1 MAYIHAKTAAGRQE
15 IEDRA
20 RRLPPALR
28 SILLMVDGQRDDDAL
43 TALLPGLRAPEDAL
57 AQLAQAGLIEVVGGA
72 VAAPAARTLT
82 AGREQDP
89 DLYKR
94 LYDWMS
100 ESVRRH
106 LGLKGYFMQLKIE
119 RCTDAGALEKL
130 WPDMAAAVAKARS
143 PALAS
148 RWLSDTHALLD
159 APAAPATAVPDTATG
174 VPG

>member
-20 RRLPPALR
+20 RRLPPGLR

-43 TALLPGLRAPEDAL
+43 TALLPGLRAPDDAL
-57 AQLAQAGLIEVVGGA
+57 AQLAQMGLIEVVGGA
-72 VAAPAARTLT
+72 VAPPAVRALT

-106 LGLKGYFMQLKIE
+106 LGLKGYFIQLKIE
-119 RCTDAGALEKL
+119 RCTDAAGLEKL
-130 WPDMAAAVAKARS
+130 WPDMAAAVAKAKS
-143 PALAS
+143 PALAT
-148 RWLSDTHALLD
+148 RWLSDTHALLQPE
-159 APAAPATAVPDTATG
+159 PALE
-174 VPG
+174 

>member
-43 TALLPGLRAPEDAL
+43 TALLPGLRAPDDAL
-57 AQLAQAGLIEVVGGA
+57 AQLAQAGLIEVVGGE
-72 VAAPAARTLT
+72 VAAPAARALT
-82 AGREQDP
+82 AGREHDP

-119 RCTDAGALEKL
+119 RCTDAGGLEKL
-130 WPDMAAAVAKARS
+130 WPDMAAAVAKAKS

-148 RWLSDTHALLD
+148 RWLSDTHALLVVD
-159 APAAPATAVPDTATG
+159 AQPDAVAG
-174 VPG
+174 

>member
-43 TALLPGLRAPEDAL
+43 TALLPGLRAPDDAL
-57 AQLAQAGLIEVVGGA
+57 AQLSQMGLIEIVGGA
-72 VAAPAARTLT
+72 VAPPAARALT

-100 ESVRRH
+100 ESVRKH

-130 WPDMAAAVAKARS
+130 WPDMTAAVAKARS

-148 RWLSDTHALLD
+148 RWLGDTHALL
-159 APAAPATAVPDTATG
+159 AAAPAPATPLEGDAAAVPG
-174 VPG
+174 

>member
-28 SILLMVDGQRDDDAL
+28 SILLMVDGQRDDTAL
-43 TALLPGLRAPEDAL
+43 TALLPGLRAPDDAL
-57 AQLAQAGLIEVVGGA
+57 AQLSAMGLIEIVGGSA
-72 VAAPAARTLT
+72 APVVAAALT

-119 RCTDAGALEKL
+119 RCTDAAGLEKL

-143 PALAS
+143 PALAT
-148 RWLSDTHALLD
+148 RWLSDTHALLQPE
-159 APAAPATAVPDTATG
+159 PALE
-174 VPG
+174 

>member
-20 RRLPPALR
+20 RRLPPGLR

-43 TALLPGLRAPEDAL
+43 TALLPGLRAPDDAL
-57 AQLAQAGLIEVVGGA
+57 AQLAQMELIQIIGGA
-72 VAAPAARTLT
+72 VAAPAARALT

-89 DLYKR
+89 ELYKR

-100 ESVRRH
+100 DSVRRY

-119 RCTDAGALEKL
+119 RCGDAGALERL
-130 WPDMAAAVAKARS
+130 WPDMAAAVAKAKS

-148 RWLSDTHALLD
+148 RWLSDTRALLQPE
-159 APAAPATAVPDTATG
+159 PALE
-174 VPG
+174 

>member
-28 SILLMVDGQRDDDAL
+28 SILLMVDGQRDDTAL
-43 TALLPGLRAPEDAL
+43 TALLPGLRAPDDAL
-57 AQLAQAGLIEVVGGA
+57 AQLSAMGLIEIVGGSA
-72 VAAPAARTLT
+72 APVVAAALT

-89 DLYKR
+89 ELYKR

-106 LGLKGYFMQLKIE
+106 LGLKGYFMQLKVE
-119 RCTDAGALEKL
+119 RCTDAGSLEKL
-130 WPDMAAAVAKARS
+130 WPDMAAAISKAKS
-143 PALAS
+143 PALAN
-148 RWLSDTHALLD
+148 RWLEETHALLHTESVI
-159 APAAPATAVPDTATG
+159 A
-174 VPG
+174 

>member
-28 SILLMVDGQRDDDAL
+28 SILLMVDGQRDDTAL
-43 TALLPGLRAPEDAL
+43 TALLPGLRAPDDAL
-57 AQLAQAGLIEVVGGA
+57 AQLSAMGLIEIVGGSA
-72 VAAPAARTLT
+72 APVVVAALT

-89 DLYKR
+89 ELYKR

-106 LGLKGYFMQLKIE
+106 LGLKGYFMQLKVE
-119 RCTDAGALEKL
+119 RCTDAGSLEKL
-130 WPDMAAAVAKARS
+130 WPDMAAAISKAKS
-143 PALAS
+143 PALAN
-148 RWLSDTHALLD
+148 RWLEETRALLQSEPVI
-159 APAAPATAVPDTATG
+159 A
-174 VPG
+174 

>member
-20 RRLPPALR
+20 RRLPPSLR
-28 SILLMVDGQRDDDAL
+28 SILLMVDGQRDDTEL

-57 AQLAQAGLIEVVGGA
+57 AQLSAQGLIEIVGGSVA
-72 VAAPAARTLT
+72 PVVAAALT

-106 LGLKGYFMQLKIE
+106 LGLKGCFMQLKVE
-119 RCTDAGALEKL
+119 RCTDAGSLETL
-130 WPDMAAAVAKARS
+130 WPDMAAAISKAKS
-143 PALAS
+143 PALAN
-148 RWLSDTHALLD
+148 RWLDETRALVQAD
-159 APAAPATAVPDTATG
+159 PVVA
-174 VPG
+174 

>member
-20 RRLPPALR
+20 RRLPPSLR

-43 TALLPGLRAPEDAL
+43 TAVLPGLRAPDDAL
-57 AQLAQAGLIEVVGGA
+57 AQLAGMGLIEIVGGA
-72 VAAPAARTLT
+72 VAPPAARTLT

-143 PALAS
+143 PALAN

-159 APAAPATAVPDTATG
+159 VPDAPTPPLQDTVAAVPG
-174 VPG
+174 

>member
-20 RRLPPALR
+20 RRLLPGLR
-28 SILLMVDGQRDDDAL
+28 SILLMVDGQRDDNEL
-43 TALLPGLRAPEDAL
+43 TAMLPGLRAPDDAL
-57 AQLAQAGLIEVVGGA
+57 AQLQEMGLIEIVGGA
-72 VAAPAARTLT
+72 LAPAAPRALT

-89 DLYKR
+89 ALYKQ

-119 RCTDAGALEKL
+119 RCTDAAGLEKL
-130 WPDMAAAVAKARS
+130 WPEMAAAVSKAKS
-143 PALAS
+143 PALAN
-148 RWLSDTHALLD
+148 RWLEETRALLTGQ
-159 APAAPATAVPDTATG
+159 PEAV
-174 VPG
+174 

>member
-43 TALLPGLRAPEDAL
+43 TALLPGLRAPDDAL
-57 AQLAQAGLIEVVGGA
+57 GQLAEMGLIDVVGGA
-72 VAAPAARTLT
+72 VAPLAARALT

-119 RCTDAGALEKL
+119 RCTDAAGLEKL
-130 WPDMAAAVAKARS
+130 WPDMAAAVAKAKS
-143 PALAS
+143 QALAS

-159 APAAPATAVPDTATG
+159 ASPQLQPDASAEP

>member
-20 RRLPPALR
+20 RRLPPGLR
-28 SILLMVDGQRDDDAL
+28 SILLMVDGQRDDDEL
-43 TALLPGLRAPEDAL
+43 TGMLPGLRAPDDALEQL
-57 AQLAQAGLIEVVGGA
+57 AQLGLIETIGGA
-72 VAAPAARTLT
+72 VAPSAPRALT

-89 DLYKR
+89 QLYKQ

-119 RCTDAGALEKL
+119 RCTDAASLEKL
-130 WPDMAAAVAKARS
+130 WPEMAAAVSRAKS
-143 PALAS
+143 PALAN
-148 RWLSDTHALLD
+148 RWMEETRALLHS
-159 APAAPATAVPDTATG
+159 APQPA
-174 VPG
+174 

>member
-1 MAYIHAKTAAGRQE
+1 MAYIHGKTAAGRQE

-43 TALLPGLRAPEDAL
+43 TALLPGLRAPDDAL
-57 AQLAQAGLIEVVGGA
+57 AQLAQMGLIEVVGGA
-72 VAAPAARTLT
+72 VAPPAARART

-119 RCTDAGALEKL
+119 RCTDAARLEKL
-130 WPDMAAAVAKARS
+130 WPDMAAAVAKAKS

-148 RWLSDTHALLD
+148 RWLSDTHAVLD
-159 APAAPATAVPDTATG
+159 ASPQPQPDASAEP